1 MLLIQGCPH
10 YWRHIVWVAHRPLSR
25 KAKLVGQGNRPQ
37 APLSRL
43 ICSTK
48 ARFQAGYISVSG
60 CGSFEGCRG
69 ASYGPSTPRG
79 PSNCYPKLAAS
90 GTYAYGTGC
99 KFLHTKSVSKST
111 PPVAPHT
118 AKGHTN
124 ESKKERR
131 ASNFPAFFAN
141 YPEFQYNPA
150 KSAILEFNRLC
161 KSWRKKAHQ
170 DFKDAMVKEFN
181 DIYGTDESNID
192 SWRKICIVLDIDPLP
207 DTVQEARDVS
217 REPGSPYALA
227 SFILSSRFQ
236 AILSKHINLV
246 DLTENPRGRVRI
258 FDSLKA
264 LSTYTK
270 RTEKYF
276 PKKNAYAGG
285 LLKYLLR
292 EIHSKYAGHRKPG
305 DRRRHHQ

>member
-1 MLLIQGCPH
+1 MSH
-10 YWRHIVWVAHRPLSR
+10 V
-25 KAKLVGQGNRPQ
+25 
-37 APLSRL
+37 
-43 ICSTK
+43 
-48 ARFQAGYISVSG
+48 
-60 CGSFEGCRG
+60 
-69 ASYGPSTPRG
+69 
-79 PSNCYPKLAAS
+79 
-90 GTYAYGTGC
+90 
-99 KFLHTKSVSKST
+99 VSK

-207 DTVQEARDVS
+207 DTVQEARD
-217 REPGSPYALA
+217 
-227 SFILSSRFQ
+227 